1 MAANESYCNECGAR
15 NSAVSDDSGSRS
27 ATRVYSP
34 LGDEFDAYASD
45 SEISPRLDANG
56 YDDYPAGP
64 SLSQQASHDPY
75 DSFSG
80 DQYGG
85 QNSFDHYDRGY
96 EDYDDYEY
104 DDYDDPYARHS
115 SPGIAKTILIV
126 VLAIVA
132 LIVVIGIVS
141 IISGFVKDSKSR
153 MEISTPTESVMM
165 ETTVTTTQTLMTT
178 SETTMPTTELTTEP
192 PTTTT
197 ETTTEAPT
205 EPPVTTTVAPAGTTL
220 VVRNSQGFVVRSGPG
235 TSYDRLGVAHAG
247 STLRIVGEVQG
258 ETAQGFGSTWYQV
271 DYNGQTAYVIK
282 DSGGGQEIR

>member
-1 MAANESYCNECGAR
+1 MCGAR
-15 NSAVSDDSGSRS
+15 NSAVGDDSESRS

-34 LGDEFDAYASD
+34 LGDEFDAYASESD
-45 SEISPRLDANG
+45 ISPRLDADG

-64 SLSQQASHDPY
+64 SLSQQADHDPY

-85 QNSFDHYDRGY
+85 QNSFDHYDRGHEDY
-96 EDYDDYEY
+96 EDDGDYEY
-104 DDYDDPYARHS
+104 DDYDDPYARRP

-132 LIVVIGIVS
+132 LIVVIGIIS

-153 MEISTPTESVMM
+153 IEISTPTESVTM

-178 SETTMPTTELTTEP
+178 SETTMPTTEPSTEP

-197 ETTTEAPT
+197 ETTTVETT
-205 EPPVTTTVAPAGTTL
+205 EPPVTTTAPEGTTL